1 MSEHAERVSVAP
13 LERLVER
20 SPRDEGLGP
29 VVTMFVVSVIAA
41 YGRVLRGDL
50 RDDHSVIPVAR
61 IYVTITALFL

>member
-13 LERLVER
+13 PARLVER

-41 YGRVLRGDL
+41 YTVFAG
-50 RDDHSVIPVAR
+50 A

>member
-41 YGRVLRGDL
+41 YAVFAG
-50 RDDHSVIPVAR
+50 A
-61 IYVTITALFL
+61 IYVAITALFL